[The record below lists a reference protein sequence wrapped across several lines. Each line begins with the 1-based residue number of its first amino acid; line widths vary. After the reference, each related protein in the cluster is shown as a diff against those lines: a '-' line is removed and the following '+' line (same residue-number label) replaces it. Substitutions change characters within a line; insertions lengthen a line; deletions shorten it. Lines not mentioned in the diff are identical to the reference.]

1 MKKLLVNHMWW
12 ITLVLALIMLVA
24 HTASFEFMKVDN
36 ISIILLVVMLLSPF
50 TTAITKIKFGDFEA
64 EVSPEEVRKI
74 KDQFEA
80 RTKDSDK
87 LEKVSE
93 PEIERTIEN
102 IQGLVESDP
111 VLSLAKLRIELEK
124 ALNKLHQFAFNEKRQ
139 EKSLSA
145 GQLVYKL
152 DKAGILPSDISVP
165 TREVIAICNRAI
177 HGEDIRQQDVKSV
190 IDVGVDLLREIVWQ
204 VKDYVLEPSKT
215 EQIDYATLEELQDAK
230 YQVTTVVPLVEK
242 PYKSIRILDQL
253 GLDELLKGYSEYAEF
268 IVDVRKINP
277 RSKTKSKP
285 T

>member
-1 MKKLLVNHMWW
+1 MKKFLVNHMWW
-12 ITLVLALIMLVA
+12 ITLILALIMLVA
-24 HTASFEFMKVDN
+24 HTASFEFIKVDN
-36 ISIILLVVMLLSPF
+36 ISIILLVVILLSPF

-74 KDQFEA
+74 KEQFEA
-80 RTKDSDK
+80 RAKDSEEP
-87 LEKVSE
+87 EKISE
-93 PEIERTIEN
+93 PELERTIEN

-145 GQLVYKL
+145 GQLIYKL
-152 DKAGILPSDISVP
+152 DKAGILPSDISVS

-190 IDVGVDLLREIVWQ
+190 IEVGVNLLREIVWQ
-204 VKDYVLEPSKT
+204 VKDYVLQPSKT
-215 EQIDYATLEELQDAK
+215 EQINKATLEEFQDAK

-242 PYKSIRILDQL
+242 PYKTIRVLDQL
-253 GLDELLKGYSEYAEF
+253 GLDELLEGYSEYAEF